1 MFFLCMYKN
10 LTHQQIYLRARL
22 KSTGHL
28 DRSTGDLLKGARPV
42 ASFLHDVGATKKK
55 GFPARHGG
63 FPNDGWFSGKSMHK
77 WMMTGAT
84 PMA

>member
-1 MFFLCMYKN
+1 MYMLHVFFLCMYKN

-42 ASFLHDVGATKKK
+42 ASFLHDVGATKKR
-55 GFPARHGG
+55 GFQLVMGDSPMM
-63 FPNDGWFSGKSMHK
+63 DGLVENPCING
-77 WMMTGAT
+77 
-84 PMA
+84 